1 MATRENPTIVFLNRE
16 QTFRFSL
23 KGLQPLTQHY
33 FYFERRRVA
42 ATSIKPVGGKIGD
55 PLMTDMSGMVQFDY
69 YYDSGITE
77 DTSPLANAQK
87 QANLIGGV
95 KEVAL
100 STTLAASNTLPSN
113 FMDTSLSYYI
123 GHITINVFIPPE
135 SEFKEIKVTR

>member
-16 QTFRFSL
+16 QTFRFNL
-23 KGLQPLTQHY
+23 KGLQPLTRHY
-33 FYFERRRVA
+33 FYFERNA
-42 ATSIKPVGGKIGD
+42 AATTSIKPAGGKIGD
-55 PLMTDMSGMVQFDY
+55 PLMTDSSGMVVFDY
-69 YYDSGITE
+69 YYDSGITS

-95 KEVAL
+95 KEVAVSTL
-100 STTLAASNTLPSN
+100 SATKLPSN